1 MRCRWEILRKKEE
14 KKKEKNVEERRN
26 SPEIKGKSESKST
39 KNTQERERWKTEEG
53 NAFFALQKVVYT
65 PIYTYTGIASVVHD
79 AVRGKLLE
87 ALILSA
93 WNMQRAV
100 EFWNILTSCR
110 YRRKLKNYRN
120 NAGYT

>member
-1 MRCRWEILRKKEE
+1 MSPRNSAKIRG
-14 KKKEKNVEERRN
+14 KKKKKNEEERRN
-26 SPEIKGKSESKST
+26 SLEIKGKSENKST
-39 KNTQERERWKTEEG
+39 KNTQGRERWTTEED
-53 NAFFALQKVVYT
+53 NAFFALQKVVYI

-100 EFWNILTSCR
+100 EFWNILTSYR